1 MARLDVPITTTVK
14 PLNSALSALALVAA
28 MAAPAAA
35 QYSAPKL
42 GSSQE
47 GGTNDAVGE
56 KYHIQI
62 MGGFWNPSVHGEIAS
77 SQFGRA
83 GTLISFEN
91 DFKFQQK
98 RITEFGVELRATR
111 RNKFYGYYTPL
122 SYASD
127 TTFTRPIEFN
137 GQKFDI
143 NLPIQASYDWKVW
156 RVGYE
161 VDVVSLP
168 RGFVGLM
175 FEARMTEFGASLKSP
190 GTTEFTKAKGP
201 LPALGIIGRAYPI
214 KNASITA
221 QISGIKF
228 PDVSP
233 DYQGSYADINVYGTY
248 NINRYAGV
256 QAGWKRVTT
265 NVVIKK
271 DSGDTAFKG
280 IWFGAV
286 VRY

>member
-1 MARLDVPITTTVK
+1 VK
-14 PLNSALSALALVAA
+14 PLKLTLSALALVAA
-28 MAAPAAA
+28 VAAPAAA
-35 QYSAPKL
+35 QYSAPKMNGPQDGQTSL
-42 GSSQE
+42 
-47 GGTNDAVGE
+47 AVGE
-56 KYHIQI
+56 KYYIQVN
-62 MGGFWNPSVHGEIAS
+62 GGFWNPSVHGEIAS

-98 RITEFGVELRATR
+98 RFTEFGIELRATR
-111 RNKFYGYYTPL
+111 RNKFYAQYTPI
-122 SYASD
+122 SYSSD

-137 GQKFDI
+137 AQKFDI

-161 VDVVSLP
+161 IDVVALP
-168 RGFVGLM
+168 RGFVGLL
-175 FEARMTEFGASLKSP
+175 FEARMTDFGASVKSP
-190 GTTEFTKAKGP
+190 GTAEFTRAKGP
-201 LPALGIIGRAYPI
+201 LPAIGIIGRAYPL

-221 QISGIKF
+221 QISGLKL

-233 DYQGSYADINVYGTY
+233 DYQGSYADVNIYGTY

-265 NVVIKK
+265 NVVIEE
-271 DSGDTAFKG
+271 DSGNTAFKG

-286 VRY
+286 IRY

>member
-1 MARLDVPITTTVK
+1 
-14 PLNSALSALALVAA
+14 

-42 GSSQE
+42 GSQE
-47 GGTNDAVGE
+47 GQSNVAVGE
-56 KYHIQI
+56 KYHIQVN
-62 MGGFWNPSVHGEIAS
+62 GGLWNPTVHGIIAS
-77 SQFGRA
+77 SQFGLA
-83 GTLISFEN
+83 GTQISFKS
-91 DFKFQQK
+91 DLKFPQTRFK
-98 RITEFGVELRATR
+98 EFGVELRVTR
-111 RNKFYGYYTPL
+111 RNKFYAQYTPL
-122 SYASD
+122 SYSSD
-127 TTFTRPIEFN
+127 TTLSREIIFN
-137 GQKFDI
+137 GQKFSI
-143 NLPIQASYDWKVW
+143 NLPVQATYDWKVW

-161 VDVVSLP
+161 IDVIALP

-175 FEARMTEFGASLKSP
+175 FEARMTDFGASIRAP
-190 GTTEFTKAKGP
+190 GRDPEFTQAKGP
-201 LPALGIIGRAYPI
+201 LPALGIIGRAYPL

-233 DYQGSYADINVYGTY
+233 DYQGSYSDINVYGTY

>member
-1 MARLDVPITTTVK
+1 MKT
-14 PLNSALSALALVAA
+14 LNSVLGALALVATT
-28 MAAPAAA
+28 AAPAAA
-35 QYSAPKL
+35 QYSAPKMNGPQDGKPAL
-42 GSSQE
+42 
-47 GGTNDAVGE
+47 AVGE
-56 KYHIQI
+56 KYHIQVN
-62 MGGFWNPSVHGEIAS
+62 GGIWNPTVHGVIAS
-77 SQFGRA
+77 SQFGLV
-83 GTLISFEN
+83 GTEINFES
-91 DFKFQQK
+91 DLQFAQTRFK
-98 RITEFGVELRATR
+98 EFGVELRATR
-111 RNKFYGYYTPL
+111 RNKFYAQYSPL
-122 SYASD
+122 SYSSD
-127 TTFTRPIEFN
+127 TTLPREVVFN
-137 GQKFDI
+137 GQKFAV
-143 NLPIQASYDWKVW
+143 NLPVKATYDWKVW

-161 VDVVSLP
+161 IDVVALP
-168 RGFVGLM
+168 RGFVGLL
-175 FEARMTEFGASLKSP
+175 FEARMTDFGASVQAP
-190 GTTEFTKAKGP
+190 GRQPEFTQAKGP
-201 LPALGIIGRAYPI
+201 LPALGIVGRAYPI

-233 DYQGSYADINVYGTY
+233 DYKGSYSDINIYGTY